1 MILEGVPYFVAMQ
14 QNGLEIIGR
23 NPYIRGMM
31 IATKDWLR
39 ASWDAGRDMLRPVT
53 GGPADGPRPLPMP
66 TMVPIRALGPSYRER
81 ITQHL
86 LQLEPADRYLRF
98 GYAANDE
105 QIRRYAE
112 QLNFERDEIFG
123 IYNRRLELIAMAH
136 LAFSEDPEHKHCAEF
151 GVSVLK
157 QARGRGFGARL
168 FERAVMHARNEGV
181 SMVFIHALS
190 ENTAMLKIARNAGAT
205 VRRDGSESEA
215 YLQIPPANL
224 DTRMT
229 EIVEQHFAEMDYQIK
244 KQAKQFWDFLAGVQ
258 EVRSGVQ
265 QARHQSAE

>member
-1 MILEGVPYFVAMQ
+1 
-14 QNGLEIIGR
+14 
-23 NPYIRGMM
+23 M

-39 ASWDAGRDMLRPVT
+39 ASWYAGKDMLRPVM
-53 GGPADGPRPLPMP
+53 GGPSTDDIRIKQEVPV
-66 TMVPIRALGPSYRER
+66 MVPIRALGPSYRER
-81 ITQHL
+81 IAQHL
-86 LQLEPADRYLRF
+86 LQLDPADRYLRF

-112 QLNFERDEIFG
+112 QLDFNRDEIFG

-136 LAFSEDPEHKHCAEF
+136 LAFSEDPTHKHCAEF

-181 SMVFIHALS
+181 QMVFIHALS

-205 VRRDGSESEA
+205 VHRDGTESEA
-215 YLQIPPANL
+215 YLQIPPASL
-224 DTRMT
+224 DTRMA
-229 EIVEQHFAEMDYQIK
+229 EIVEQQFAEVDYQLK
-244 KQAKQFWDFLAGVQ
+244 KQAKQFWDFLASVQ
-258 EVRSGVQ
+258 EVRSGVRH
-265 QARHQSAE
+265 ARHQAAE